1 MSPLDLEIGERRN
14 SAVNSLD
21 AVTMGESMMAFEALD
36 YGPLREVSLFKKWV
50 GGAEDN
56 FAIALARLGFKCGW
70 FSRLGN
76 DEFGREIYRTIRGEA
91 IDVSRVIFDSH
102 AQTGV
107 FFVERRGNGEFEC
120 YFYRRLSATS
130 RISSSDIDPD
140 YIKQAK
146 IVYLTGITPV
156 ISESAR
162 SASEKVLQLALRN
175 KQTIVFDPN
184 LRLKMCDIATSRS
197 ILIPMMQESSYVL
210 PGEQELKLLMD
221 CKEMPAA
228 IEKAHS
234 LGIDKLVVKVGARG
248 AILALRGQETREIP
262 GFAVDPVSSIG
273 AGDAFAAG
281 FAAGLLKEQ
290 ELSECVRW
298 GNALGAFCLMASGPY
313 QALPD
318 FEKLQVFLGGGTG
331 IAR

>member
-1 MSPLDLEIGERRN
+1 
-14 SAVNSLD
+14 
-21 AVTMGESMMAFEALD
+21 MGESMMAFEALD

-56 FAIALARLGFKCGW
+56 FAIALARLRFKCGW

-76 DEFGREIYRTIRGEA
+76 DEFGREIYRTIRGEG

-107 FFVERRGNGEFEC
+107 FFVERRANGEFQC
-120 YFYRRLSATS
+120 YFYRQLSATS
-130 RISSSDIDPD
+130 RIAPSDIDPD

-162 SASEKVLQLALRN
+162 KATEKMRQLALRN
-175 KQTIVFDPN
+175 KQTLVFDPN
-184 LRLKMCDIATSRS
+184 LRLKLCDIATARS

-221 CKEMPAA
+221 CQELPAA
-228 IEKAHS
+228 IKKAHR
-234 LGIDKLVVKVGARG
+234 LGIDKLVIKVGARG
-248 AILALRGQETREIP
+248 AILACRGRKTKRIS
-262 GFAVDPVSSIG
+262 GFAVERPTSSMG

-281 FAAGLLKEQ
+281 FVAGLLKEQ

-318 FEKLQVFLGGGTG
+318 FEELQVFLTGGIG